1 MAYCNKCNVELEPER
16 DSCPYCGT
24 PVDTT
29 TEQVSTAQA
38 TTETNNTADKIRSVF
53 NTANTTDEF
62 DPADIQAN
70 KIIAIL
76 SYIGILVLVP
86 ILAANGSKFAKFHA
100 NQGLILLIIEFI
112 SGILTS
118 MSMLFIQP
126 IGFFA
131 FLLWLLAFSLSI
143 IGIVNAASGNATEL
157 PLIGSSIKLLK

>member
-112 SGILTS
+112 VGIFV
-118 MSMLFIQP
+118 LFPFIN
-126 IGFFA
+126 ILA
-131 FLLWLLAFSLSI
+131 TLLWLLAFSLSI